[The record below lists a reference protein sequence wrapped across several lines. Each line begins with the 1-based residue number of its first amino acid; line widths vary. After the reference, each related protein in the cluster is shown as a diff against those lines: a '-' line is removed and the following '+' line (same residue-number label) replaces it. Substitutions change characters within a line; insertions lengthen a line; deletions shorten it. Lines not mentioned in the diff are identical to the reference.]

1 MTKPVPALYA
11 IIWGF
16 CREGRLVPVDEDGN
30 TLENSVVLDQDRLS
44 TTRLKLLPREPIGKL
59 LESGGFK
66 KTTETVT
73 DGLINL
79 QEANQQLRSSL
90 TGLQEDVQLV
100 LDTDVYSGCCLRN
113 PREAFIEEL
122 TDRISTTTE
131 RLSVVRSQ
139 GDGLG
144 DAIEQ
149 TNEVQDWF
157 DEVSD
162 VWNRRL
168 ASLYRFDVQLTAG
181 NGRFEWAD
189 DDAQSEITAQRDA
202 LVDFDGAGG
211 RQTAGKRSS
220 QTRHRDWVQSSS
232 APGRRI
238 STSRGIS
245 EFVDRIADHPWVIPA
260 PELPTGV
267 QVAMEHEYITP
278 LRELRRWHETVDGAI
293 ASLSSDDE
301 DALLSAADDF
311 ADVEPLSETV
321 EYDVDELEG
330 RLDRLTEIV
339 GDRGPDEI
347 DQIGVL
353 PDDRQNIDRRL
364 ERLVESREL
373 DIDVTDSG

>member
-1 MTKPVPALYA
+1 LTKTETHWKIL
-11 IIWGF
+11 
-16 CREGRLVPVDEDGN
+16 
-30 TLENSVVLDQDRLS
+30 VVLDQDRLS

-59 LESGGFK
+59 LEAGGFK

-100 LDTDVYSGCCLRN
+100 LDTDVYSSAVSGIL
-113 PREAFIEEL
+113 EAFIEEL

-157 DEVSD
+157 DEVRD

-202 LVDFDGAGG
+202 LVDFDGSWWTTDGWKAFVADTTSGLG
-211 RQTAGKRSS
+211 TELQRSWEAYLD
-220 QTRHRDWVQSSS
+220 QQ
-232 APGRRI
+232 
-238 STSRGIS
+238 GIS

-260 PELPTGV
+260 PELPNGSTGG
-267 QVAMEHEYITP
+267 
-278 LRELRRWHETVDGAI
+278 DGARVHHT
-293 ASLSSDDE
+293 ATRVAAVARDGRWSDCVALRMTKTRFCRLLTTSQTSSH
-301 DALLSAADDF
+301 S
-311 ADVEPLSETV
+311 PRPSNT
-321 EYDVDELEG
+321 
-330 RLDRLTEIV
+330 T
-339 GDRGPDEI
+339 
-347 DQIGVL
+347 
-353 PDDRQNIDRRL
+353 
-364 ERLVESREL
+364 
-373 DIDVTDSG
+373 